1 MMSEYKNI
9 LVAVDGS
16 DNAQKGFEEA
26 VKLARNNNSQLHITW
41 IINDAELT
49 YSAYAFS
56 KLFNAEKDYV
66 EKEMLKKIHDALELG
81 VKKCESFIEVGNPKK
96 MIVDYAKVN
105 NIDLIVMGATGK
117 GAIERTLV
125 GSTTTYVVNHASC
138 NVMVVR

>member
-1 MMSEYKNI
+1 MSEYKSI

-16 DNAQKGFEEA
+16 ENAEKAFEEA
-26 VKLARNNNSQLHITW
+26 IKLARNSNSQLHISW
-41 IINDAELT
+41 IINDVELT

-56 KLFNAEKDYV
+56 KLLNAEKARI

-81 VKKCESFIEVGNPKK
+81 VRECQSFIELGNPKK
-96 MIVDYAKVN
+96 MIIDYAKTN
-105 NIDLIVMGATGK
+105 DIDLIVMGATGK

-125 GSTTTYVVNHASC
+125 GSTTAYVVNHAPC